1 MAYALREARDAER
14 RQAVPTQSV
23 GTGSG
28 SFFRVFPCVP
38 WFIISNT
45 SRNLFSVVPMK
56 CELSGMV
63 SLVTGSARGIGQA
76 IANRLAGNGSTV
88 YFSDLSL
95 AEAEAA
101 AAEVPGSRALQ
112 LDVTNRAHIEAAME
126 RILGECGRLDL
137 LVNNAGVNTMAH
149 RVTIDEFPREEWD
162 RIVAVDLTGVYEMSR
177 AAATAMRIQKAG
189 RIINIASI
197 AGLVPLRL
205 QCAFTAAKAGVV
217 NLTKA
222 MALELAPYGI
232 LVNGIAPGSTL
243 TEGTRKL
250 FYGDDGMFKD
260 SVKRMLDHVPLG
272 RPGTVDEIAVAAL
285 FLADPE
291 NSYMNGHI
299 LTVDGGWTAGY
310 SRDF

>member
-1 MAYALREARDAER
+1 MNADLA
-14 RQAVPTQSV
+14 
-23 GTGSG
+23 G
-28 SFFRVFPCVP
+28 
-38 WFIISNT
+38 
-45 SRNLFSVVPMK
+45 K
-56 CELSGMV
+56 V

-76 IANRLAGNGSTV
+76 IADRFAANGSIV
-88 YFSDLSL
+88 YYSDLSL

-101 AAEVPGSRALQ
+101 ASASDNGRFVK
-112 LDVTNRAHIEAAME
+112 LDVTQRTDIDATLEQ
-126 RILGECGRLDL
+126 ILGECGRLDI
-137 LVNNAGVNTMAH
+137 LVNNAGVNTLAH
-149 RVTIDEFPREEWD
+149 RVTIDQFPRPEWD
-162 RIVAVDLTGVYEMSR
+162 RILAVDLTGLFEVSQ
-177 AAATAMRIQKAG
+177 AAAAIMRNQKSG

-205 QCAFTAAKAGVV
+205 QCAFVAAKAGVV

-222 MALELAPYGI
+222 MAIELAVEGI

-250 FYGDDGMFKD
+250 FYGDDGLFHD
-260 SVKRMLDHVPLG
+260 SAKRMLDHVPLG
-272 RPGTVDEIAVAAL
+272 RPGTVEEIAVAAL